1 VQKRPFSAL
10 RRIEILDA
18 LGVTLAESRKEAIDG
33 RASSGIE
40 KEWRED
46 EEFYQGFDDANRHE
60 HAGSASSSKPTEA
73 GRSTGLSEEEK
84 KSKGSTVFPNITQ
97 PYVDAAA
104 ARVGDMLLPTDD
116 RNYAFDPT
124 PIPSLSAL
132 DEALPKLGEPVKP
145 PPGVDPA
152 AAMAIPPPPTM
163 APGGAAMPMPPMG
176 GPPGMPPS
184 GAMPPGMQP
193 PQPKTPLE
201 QALEKARI
209 AVDKAQ
215 KSARESA
222 NMAQKQVDDWL
233 AECQYHAELRKAIDD
248 AARIGS
254 GVMKGPVPVTR
265 KSKKWQL
272 DKVTGE
278 YTMVLKEEIKPASF
292 RVDPWNLFP
301 DPACGETIHNGAFVW
316 ERDFLTAKRLQDLKG
331 GKGKAAYIDSQIDAV
346 IKEGPAKRNENDARR
361 NVTDKK
367 DLFEVW
373 YFHGS
378 VKGEDLEA
386 AGCDGEE
393 LDPEKLYP
401 VKVTMVNDRV
411 IKAALNPLD
420 SGEFPYDVLPWK
432 QRPGMP
438 WGQGI
443 AREGRTPQRI
453 VVAATRNM
461 MDNAGASARP
471 HKVMTDD
478 IEQDG
483 DPWTWRIAS
492 DASIADASKAMMFFL
507 QPSQQGELMN
517 IINWG
522 LTMMERVTGM
532 PMILMGLQGD
542 VEETAQGRN
551 IQNNNG
557 NSVLRRIA
565 RLFDSK
571 ITEPH
576 MRRYYAW
583 LMEYSENEAAK
594 GDFQIVAR
602 GSAALVER
610 DIQNQ
615 ALPQVMQ
622 MAMNPAAEMSIKK
635 TRDELLKSWRFDPRA
650 FDMTEDEK
658 AARASQPPPV
668 APAVQAAQIREQ
680 GAKERTQ
687 MQEQAETQR
696 TQMKLA
702 SAEKISDGEQAI
714 DRMVA
719 EIDAQ
724 LGAANLSA
732 EERIAVND
740 AKVTLSGLVMK
751 LREQRVLSAS
761 KGPQLVTPPTEPAG
775 RAPAGEAYAA

>member
-1 VQKRPFSAL
+1 VQKQKPLPVA

-18 LGVTLAESRKEAIDG
+18 LGLTLAESRKEAVDG
-33 RASSGIE
+33 RKNSGIE
-40 KEWRED
+40 KEWQED

-60 HAGSASSSKPTEA
+60 HAGSAGSKPTEA
-73 GRSTGLSEEEK
+73 GRSTGLTEEERK
-84 KSKGSTVFPNITQ
+84 AKGSTVFPNITQ

-124 PIPSLSAL
+124 PIPSLSEL
-132 DEALPKLGEPVKP
+132 DEALPKMPEEQAPAGMPMP
-145 PPGVDPA
+145 PAMPGMPPG
-152 AAMAIPPPPTM
+152 
-163 APGGAAMPMPPMG
+163 APGAAMPMPG
-176 GPPGMPPS
+176 QPG
-184 GAMPPGMQP
+184 QP
-193 PQPKTPLE
+193 PMAPPADPAKAALDADLLKVRAEVERLKKKATDGAK
-201 QALEKARI
+201 QA
-209 AVDKAQ
+209 Q
-215 KSARESA
+215 T
-222 NMAQKQVDDWL
+222 QVDDWL

-254 GVMKGPVPVTR
+254 GVMKGPVPVMR
-265 KSKKWQL
+265 KAKKWERNPE
-272 DKVTGE
+272 TGA
-278 YTMVLKEEIKPASF
+278 YAMVLKEEMKPASF

-301 DPACGETIHNGAFVW
+301 DPACGESIHNGSYTW

-331 GKGKAAYIDSQIDAV
+331 GEGKAAYIDTQIDAV
-346 IKEGPAKRNENDARR
+346 IKEGPAKRNESDPRR
-361 NVTDKK
+361 QATDKK

-373 YFHGS
+373 YFHGT
-378 VKGEDLEA
+378 VKGEQLEA
-386 AGCDGEE
+386 AGCECEDR
-393 LDPEKLYP
+393 EKLYP
-401 VKVTMVNDRV
+401 VKITMVNDRV

-420 SGEFPYDVLPWK
+420 SGEFPYDILPWK
-432 QRPGMP
+432 QRQGMP

-453 VVAATRNM
+453 VVAAARNL
-461 MDNAGASARP
+461 MDNAGASAKP
-471 HKVMTDD
+471 HKVMSDD

-483 DPWTWRIAS
+483 DPWTWRFSS
-492 DASIADASKAMMFFL
+492 DATVQDARSAMTFFE
-507 QPSQQGELMN
+507 QPTRQAELMN

-542 VEETAQGRN
+542 IEETAQGRN

-583 LMEYSENEAAK
+583 LMEYSDNDTAK

-615 ALPQVMQ
+615 ALPQVMA
-622 MAMNPAAEMSIKK
+622 MAKDPAFEMSPKRA
-635 TRDELLKSWRFDPRA
+635 RDELLKSWRFDPRA
-650 FDMTEDEK
+650 FDLTDEEKK
-658 AARASQPPPV
+658 AMASRPPPV
-668 APAVQAAQIREQ
+668 APQVQAAQIREQ
-680 GAKERTQ
+680 GAAAREQ
-687 MQEQAETQR
+687 AAQQAETQR
-696 TQMKLA
+696 LQMEIA
-702 SAEKISDGEQAI
+702 SAEKISEGEQAI

-719 EIDAQ
+719 EIEGQ
-724 LGAANLSA
+724 LGAAALSQ
-732 EERIAVND
+732 EERSAINE
-740 AKVTLSGLVMK
+740 AKVTLSGIAMK
-751 LREQRVLSAS
+751 LRVQRESLAA
-761 KGPQLVTPPTEPAG
+761 KGPQVMTPPNEPPG
-775 RAPAGEAYAA
+775 RAPAGLAYAQ